1 MDETTIRGDLVKL
14 RNAVTEV
21 WSMMQYDLRRRQTIT
36 DIREQ
41 AERLERVPGLQQI
54 AELAWSCADYNLSW
68 TEDDYTDLLRRIA
81 RRILTADEEMEI
93 SQQEDDEKE
102 DEAE

>member
-1 MDETTIRGDLVKL
+1 MDEATIRGNLVML
-14 RNAVTEV
+14 RNAVTEAR
-21 WSMMQYDLRRRQTIT
+21 SMLQYDQRRKQALA

-41 AERLERVPGLQQI
+41 AERLERVPGLGQV

-68 TEDDYTDLLRRIA
+68 TEEDYTDLLRRIA
-81 RRILTADEEMEI
+81 RRIVTADEEIEA
-93 SQQEDDEKE
+93 QQEGDEKE

>member
-1 MDETTIRGDLVKL
+1 MDEITIRGNLVLL

-21 WSMMQYDLRRRQTIT
+21 RSMMQYDLRRKQAIA
-36 DIREQ
+36 DIRDQ
-41 AERLERVPGLQQI
+41 AERLERVPGLQQV

-81 RRILTADEEMEI
+81 RRIMTADEEIEAQ
-93 SQQEDDEKE
+93 QQEDDEKE

>member
-1 MDETTIRGDLVKL
+1 MDESSIRGNLVML
-14 RNAVTEV
+14 RNAVTEAR
-21 WSMMQYDLRRRQTIT
+21 SMLQYDLRRKQALA

-41 AERLERVPGLQQI
+41 AERLERVPGLGQV

-81 RRILTADEEMEI
+81 RRIVTADEEIEL
-93 SQQEDDEKE
+93 QQLEDDEKE
-102 DEAE
+102 DDAE